1 MRVMNILHV
10 FRAPIGGLF
19 RHVTDLVRGQIERG
33 HRVGIVADSMTGN
46 ARSKEVLTALA
57 PMLALGL
64 TLTPMPRQLS
74 PLDLPAA
81 WHVGKRLRKT
91 GADVI
96 HGHGAKGG
104 AYARL
109 AYAGKAVV
117 RAYTPHGGSLLLDHH
132 SLSGRAYMRMER
144 VLMPRG
150 NLYLFE
156 SAFSADVFRAEV
168 GTPPGLVRIIPNGVG
183 KAEFE
188 PVTAAADA
196 TDLVFIGELRAVK
209 GIDTLLHAVALLH
222 RNGFPAAVTLI
233 GDGPDA
239 AALRAH
245 VASLSLDAVVRFLP
259 AMPMR
264 QALTRGKLVVIPS
277 RAESMPYVVL
287 EIAAAGRPMI
297 ATNVGGIPEIYGELS
312 HLLVPPGDS
321 PALAEAI
328 RRCLAD
334 PAASAANAELLRA
347 RIAAGFSVDAMVD
360 GVLAGYQQALERTL
374 APGRAQL
381 ARA

>member
-64 TLTPMPRQLS
+64 TLTPMPRQLR

-109 AYAGKAVV
+109 AYAGKPVV